1 MKHKLLT
8 LASAAVLLAACSDS
22 SVSDAND
29 EIKDKATVTFMV
41 VDANTMLPLQDVS
54 VYYRPTDK
62 TKYTDS
68 TGTSIWKDVEIGDGI
83 YWDFQYE
90 NYAMKRF
97 NYTITDGI
105 LNDVARVHDLHPKVV
120 MYELGVDVKGQLFYV
135 DAETGNWKPAKNVDV
150 YAKYEDSEIYPN
162 EVHGKT
168 DSLGNYSFKKLA
180 SNAKIYIKTERFIVD
195 STKVYEVTT
204 IDSVSERKGVLK
216 ELNPVAAQ
224 LAALEPVLLS
234 SNLSNVDV
242 KGELKLSFSEVLE
255 KDSVTTEYIK
265 VKRVGA
271 KPAPDA
277 NGKPTNVTDV
287 SVTVSLSDDGKTV
300 IVKSASGTWADGKQY
315 IVEFDVW
322 SKLAMGL
329 KDTVEI
335 GGIKYT
341 KYRKFTA
348 GKLAVPGQVK
358 NLMIDLNDDDAKTEK
373 IDYDFTGTYTFES
386 EKKQKSDL
394 AYNEVISLKWDGIE
408 KNVDSYNVYVKADID
423 GFADYVFVDNY
434 TDTTAQLDLAI
445 IFNDTNYLAIPAS
458 KKQPQVV
465 NVLVLPVNA
474 AGEALAS
481 GAKSYEI
488 KTFEKVQKKVKEMQ
502 ENKYLVSAS
511 ITKASTFFYCGT
523 EEASSCNDPTDPYNA
538 ITAASDLVDDKYY
551 TANLVVAGK
560 RLDEYE
566 GVKPSGYDLYYNKGN
581 SEKPDW
587 VKIDSQDGAES
598 YTFSVPSGTKDTP
611 FENPVKY
618 KKTTSKVFKF
628 AVVPFFDFGYC
639 DDGLSTNAYDCVVI
653 AGSNWTSV
661 AKVSQ
666 VNLSSGAGVF
676 TTSTELQEDIIDK
689 L

>member
-8 LASAAVLLAACSDS
+8 LASAAALLAACSDS

-150 YAKYEDSEIYPN
+150 YAKYADSEIYPN
-162 EVHGKT
+162 EVHDKT

-265 VKRVGA
+265 VKRIGDPT
-271 KPAPDA
+271 KTDPTTK
-277 NGKPTNVTDV
+277 KPTDVTDV

-300 IVKSASGTWADGKQY
+300 VVKSASGTWADGKQY

-348 GKLAVPGQVK
+348 GKLAVPGQIK

-373 IDYDFTGTYTFES
+373 IEYNYTGTYTFES
-386 EKKQKSDL
+386 EKKEKSDL

-408 KNVDSYNVYVKADID
+408 KNVDSYNMYVKADID
-423 GFADYVFVDNY
+423 GFADYIFVKNY
-434 TDTTAQLDLAI
+434 TDTTAELNLAVV
-445 IFNDTNYLAIPAS
+445 FNDTNYLAIPAS

-481 GAKSYEI
+481 GAKSFEI
-488 KTFEKVQKKVKEMQ
+488 KTFEKVQKNVKEMQ
-502 ENKYLVSAS
+502 ENKYLLSAS
-511 ITKASTFFYCGT
+511 IAKTSTFFYCAT
-523 EEASSCNDPTDPYNA
+523 EEAASCNDPTDNSNA

-551 TANLVVAGK
+551 TANLVIAGK
-560 RLDEYE
+560 PVDDYD
-566 GVKPSGYDLYYNKGN
+566 GVKPDGYDLYYYNGKVWN
-581 SEKPDW
+581 L
-587 VKIDSQDGAES
+587 IDSKSGEGN
-598 YTFSVPSGTKDTP
+598 FSFTVAAGTKDSP

-618 KKTTSKVFKF
+618 KASTAKAFKF
-628 AVVPFFDFGYC
+628 AVVPFFEFFAC
-639 DDGLSTNAYDCVVI
+639 DDNVSKTAAACVA
-653 AGSNWTSV
+653 AGANWVSV

-666 VNLSSGAGVF
+666 VDLSKNAGVF
-676 TTSTELQEDIIDK
+676 TTATDIQDIINE